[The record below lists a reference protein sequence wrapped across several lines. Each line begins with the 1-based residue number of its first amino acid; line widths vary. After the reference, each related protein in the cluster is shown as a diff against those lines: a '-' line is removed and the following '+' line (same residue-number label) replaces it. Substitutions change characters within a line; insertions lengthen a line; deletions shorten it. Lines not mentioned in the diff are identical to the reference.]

1 MRLDFLYAVATKLQ
15 VGHLKRR
22 SVTLVFRKVYQLL
35 LFSLSILYY
44 KKGVLSIDNLHKFIS
59 ILLVKNRGR
68 IIHNLFTI
76 VKRGYKLLRGW
87 IFLGLKYLKTI
98 FEIFPNCRIVH
109 ILDLFTIA
117 IFILCS

>member
-1 MRLDFLYAVATKLQ
+1 VRLDFLYAVATKLQ

-44 KKGVLSIDNLHKFIS
+44 KKGVLSIGNLHKNIPIF
-59 ILLVKNRGR
+59 LVKNRGR

-87 IFLGLKYLKTI
+87 IFLGV
-98 FEIFPNCRIVH
+98 EIFKNH
-109 ILDLFTIA
+109 F
-117 IFILCS
+117 